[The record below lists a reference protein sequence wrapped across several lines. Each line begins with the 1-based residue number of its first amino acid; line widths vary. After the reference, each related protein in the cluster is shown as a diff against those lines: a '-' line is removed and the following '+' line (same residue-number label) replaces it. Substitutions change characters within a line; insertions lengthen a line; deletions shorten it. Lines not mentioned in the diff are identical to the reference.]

1 MAGSEPR
8 CAAPFKIQNEA
19 EWSPSTRLVK
29 GVHPAGRDK
38 HYASGGYRLRI
49 AVDRHGA
56 ATPDVN
62 DNLGIGM
69 GMIGKAIDV
78 GEVPVQA
85 QATALTSWKVDCKRL
100 EKERTVIF
108 HALKQRCK

>member
-19 EWSPSTRLVK
+19 EWTSPACLVEC
-29 GVHPAGRDK
+29 VHPTGREEY
-38 HYASGGYRLRI
+38 HASGGYRLRI